1 MDIAGFVVDHM
12 GHFSAVDLPR
22 VLFALVMAALITLVL
37 AWLQG
42 SEGRSHQRSLVLWA
56 VLASAGTILVRGQL
70 PVAVVFLALVLLVRP
85 RVADHLPSG
94 LLFAALVVGMGCG
107 SGASLVTALMAL
119 PLVLVVRWAG
129 TGRA

>member
-22 VLFALVMAALITLVL
+22 VLFALVMAALLTWVL

-42 SEGRSHQRSLVLWA
+42 SDGRIHQRGLVLWA
-56 VLASAGTILVRGQL
+56 VLAAAGTILVRGQL

-85 RVADHLPSG
+85 RVGEQVPTG

-107 SGASLVTALMAL
+107 SGASLVTALVAV
-119 PLVLVVRWAG
+119 PLVLVARWAG

>member
-1 MDIAGFVVDHM
+1 MDIAGFIVDHM

-22 VLFALVMAALITLVL
+22 VLFALVMAALLTLVL

-42 SEGRSHQRSLVLWA
+42 SDGRMHQRSLVLWA
-56 VLASAGTILVRGQL
+56 VLAAAGTILVRGQL

-85 RVADHLPSG
+85 RAVDQLPSG

-107 SGASLVTALMAL
+107 SGASLVTALIAV
-119 PLVLVVRWAG
+119 PLVLVARWAAA
-129 TGRA
+129 GRA